1 MVKLIRF
8 GNFNKK
14 LFLPFGLAFMQILI
28 NIMNATFPEKMKN
41 QILESIGAALSEM
54 AIALIP
60 LFNIFSFKAKTDFH
74 QRKRIIIILHFF
86 ALAFILG
93 IFVGLNMY
101 KSIKANISSQQ
112 QSKAVQNP
120 HNSGLSSFESIEL
133 AFITI
138 VSFLLL
144 GCGCISFII

>member
-41 QILESIGAALSEM
+41 QILESLGAALSEM

-60 LFNIFSFKAKTDFH
+60 LFNIFSVKAKTDFH
-74 QRKRIIIILHFF
+74 QK
-86 ALAFILG
+86 
-93 IFVGLNMY
+93 
-101 KSIKANISSQQ
+101 K
-112 QSKAVQNP
+112 
-120 HNSGLSSFESIEL
+120 E
-133 AFITI
+133 
-138 VSFLLL
+138 
-144 GCGCISFII
+144 